1 MHHEIEQQSPRARW
15 DQARRDGI
23 AAIAIT
29 LLSAVLV
36 LAAILHFVE

>member
-1 MHHEIEQQSPRARW
+1 MAPESDGEHDIARH
-15 DQARRDGI
+15 DGA

-36 LAAILHFVE
+36 VFLITRII